1 MCDGRIERSMARDAN
16 GRPIQV
22 KVPWWFWNLFG
33 AQAVFLL
40 AKDGGAPPV
49 VAPPVFIS
57 REAAP
62 PG

>member
-1 MCDGRIERSMARDAN
+1 MGDGRSERSMALDAN

-40 AKDGGAPPV
+40 VKDGVPPV
-49 VAPPVFIS
+49 VAQPVVAPG
-57 REAAP
+57 EAAP